1 MAGTDSMAPRIQG
14 VVWVITAMALITA
27 NVRFYIKWKYRG
39 KLWYD
44 DYILVA
50 AVIFLLANVGL
61 FQKTV
66 SLGYGNHF
74 ADIIDD
80 NPLNIRTIV
89 MYLQILS
96 ALIRLSTT
104 SARISF
110 ATTLLQLVN
119 YYEKRF
125 VWFSIITLAAV
136 AMPAVIFPFVSCIP
150 YEKIFD
156 PSIPGTCTG
165 DAVSLGYFIFEAA
178 YTSFIDFA
186 LVVLPWRV
194 LSRIQLRRVE
204 KLGASL
210 AMSLGI
216 LSGVVTIVKA
226 TYTEQIR
233 DDDFTYSSA
242 DLTIWNV
249 VEPAS
254 IIMAA
259 SIPNLRVFVLKNSRH
274 LKPGLKIGSSSGLD
288 IRGRS
293 RKTDELSLENVHN
306 AMGMISAGTDRRRGD
321 GRTWV
326 TSRDGDSAKSNY
338 YASRALP
345 RLAIMQTSTFAVE
358 YLEEPSPTL
367 SPLKDR

>member
-1 MAGTDSMAPRIQG
+1 MPR
-14 VVWVITAMALITA
+14 
-27 NVRFYIKWKYRG
+27 
-39 KLWYD
+39 
-44 DYILVA
+44 
-50 AVIFLLANVGL
+50 
-61 FQKTV
+61 
-66 SLGYGNHF
+66 
-74 ADIIDD
+74 
-80 NPLNIRTIV
+80 NIRTIV
-89 MYLQILS
+89 IYLQVLS

-110 ATTLLQLVN
+110 ATTLLRLVN
-119 YYEKRF
+119 KYEKRV

-136 AMPAVIFPFVSCIP
+136 AIPSAIFPFVSCIP

-156 PSIPGTCTG
+156 PSIPGTCRG
-165 DAVSLGYFIFEAA
+165 DAVSLGYFTFEAA

-194 LSRIQLRRVE
+194 LSRIQVQTQKRVVPLSKSLTLRRVE

-216 LSGVVTIVKA
+216 LPPANPTRSGVVTIVKA
-226 TYTEQIR
+226 TYIDQIR
-233 DDDFTYSSA
+233 SNDFTYSSA

-249 VEPAS
+249 VESAS

-274 LKPGLKIGSSSGLD
+274 LKSSFRIGSSNGLD

-293 RKTDELSLENVHN
+293 RKTDEISLENIHRTSTHSRIPHVLWQSLPPYMSLCFLKYHN
-306 AMGMISAGTDRRRGD
+306 PLLGIVKVISGGADRRRGE

-326 TSRDGDSAKSNY
+326 TSRERGDGDSEKGIY
-338 YASRALP
+338 YATRALP
-345 RLAIMQTSTFAVE
+345 RLAIMQKTTYAVE